1 MDRWTYG
8 CGQIED
14 TGGKHLES
22 INKTLSAY
30 LTGSLVKIFILPL
43 LLLSVTGCSQHDISE
58 ATLAQLASDPVR
70 YNGKEITVEGFY
82 FQGFEV
88 QVLAEKLEYSGYT
101 EGHLVPEGKMIWIEG
116 GIPQNIY
123 DELYKQEMMGPE
135 ERFGKIRLGGKFE
148 YGQEYGHLG
157 SYNSQIIPSKV
168 ELLEWSPK
176 AIAPVIEFSQEES
189 QQIAEAFV
197 KSSPTFVFDGIEET
211 LELAETYPPT
221 VTLSGWQFVF
231 EFDSRHAGY
240 GDRIGQVL
248 AQVITPHQA
257 VIVVEQGKVTHAV
270 IDEKWDMLQQKMVE
284 GQMPPPPA
292 GVPAAPNDSIVTAE
306 VLDVINVGGDIP
318 WELVVEV
325 QNSEDVPGFNNA
337 TKSMVGETITV
348 KTGEDVSTL
357 EKGQTITAHVRLVG
371 DERSHFFE
379 ASDIK

>member
-1 MDRWTYG
+1 M
-8 CGQIED
+8 
-14 TGGKHLES
+14 ES
-22 INKTLSAY
+22 VNKTLSAY
-30 LTGSLVKIFILPL
+30 VKVPVGIIIVLCL
-43 LLLSVTGCSQHDISE
+43 LLLPVTSCSQQDISE
-58 ATLAQLASDPVR
+58 VQLAELTSDPVR
-70 YNGKEITVEGFY
+70 YNGEAITVEGFY

-157 SYNSQIIPSKV
+157 SYNSQIIPSNV

-211 LELAETYPPT
+211 LELAETHPPT